1 MGGRTTWWEVR
12 DGRLQRHD
20 EVFEYA
26 KPAVRVALFITC
38 FNDTLFPE
46 TGRATVRLLERLG
59 HEVEFPLEQTCCG
72 QMHFNTGYQREAIP
86 LVRRFVE
93 VFSLYE
99 SVVAPSGSCVGM
111 VRELYP
117 MAAELTN
124 DRQLLYE
131 VEELAPKVFEL
142 SEFLVKGLG
151 VTDVGAYYPHRV
163 TYHPTCHSLRML
175 EVGEAP
181 LELLRAVRG
190 IDLVELGEAKECC
203 GFGGTF
209 AVKNADTSAAM
220 LADKIR
226 HVLDTEAEI
235 CTAGDNSC
243 LMHIGGGLKR
253 QRAGVETLHLAQI
266 LASTEEDTKR

>member
-1 MGGRTTWWEVR
+1 MHT
-12 DGRLQRHD
+12 
-20 EVFEYA
+20 
-26 KPAVRVALFITC
+26 ALFITC

-46 TGRATVRLLERLG
+46 TGRATIEVLERLG
-59 HEVEFPLEQTCCG
+59 IEADFPLEQTCCG

-93 VFSLYE
+93 VFKAYE
-99 SVVAPSGSCVGM
+99 AVVSPSGSCAGM

-117 MAAELTN
+117 MAAELAN
-124 DRQLLYE
+124 DKRLSAE

-142 SEFLVKGLG
+142 SEFLVKKLG

-175 EVGEAP
+175 EVGDAP
-181 LELLRAVRG
+181 LKLLRAVRG
-190 IDLVELGEAKECC
+190 IDFVELQEAEQCC

-209 AVKNADTSAAM
+209 AVKNADTSIAM
-220 LADKIR
+220 LSDKLR
-226 HVLDTEAEI
+226 HVLETEAEI

-253 QRAGVETLHLAQI
+253 QRAGVRTVHLAQI
-266 LASTEEDTKR
+266 LASTEERK